1 MPPGLRSTKSGSW
14 RTRADLGFCPTSANL
29 RQNSFGVG
37 PSTGIRRNR
46 LASNGGSNFP
56 QRDFRPTCPFS
67 ASRCAANRHEGSV
80 FPRHPTNHR

>member
-14 RTRADLGFCPTSANL
+14 KTRADLGFCPTSANL

-56 QRDFRPTCPFS
+56 EADFRGLSGSLLRVARFS
-67 ASRCAANRHEGSV
+67 SA
-80 FPRHPTNHR
+80 